1 MSPFPQHYLSF
12 SPQIPPLVGQS
23 RLGAIPTTGPHEVA
37 TRTEFVTY
45 PSPIPSMAT
54 ADDGTRELP
63 VGIWEPGDTE
73 PIGPLVVFSH
83 GANGTMYNNESLFRE
98 LASHGYRVAS
108 VAHSKHTMFTRLSDG
123 TIVTPRQAVPGRA
136 LDIQKSDDIQMSV
149 DLQKD
154 WIELR
159 LADLDA
165 VLDQLPHDE
174 VVAMGHSLGGA
185 SALALGRERDD
196 VVDVVALEC
205 ITVAGEGEGPYPVPI
220 LYFYS
225 DVAKDMLEGP
235 AHTEVALPDGPEDR
249 VVYLPGSGHLGMT
262 DLGRVTPI
270 VTNLLDR
277 GLDTTDSEVT
287 LGAINEEVLAFLDQ
301 LQ

>member
-1 MSPFPQHYLSF
+1 M
-12 SPQIPPLVGQS
+12 
-23 RLGAIPTTGPHEVA
+23 GA
-37 TRTEFVTY
+37 R
-45 PSPIPSMAT
+45 
-54 ADDGTRELP
+54 R
-63 VGIWEPGDTE
+63 
-73 PIGPLVVFSH
+73 H
-83 GANGTMYNNESLFRE
+83 GADRPTCGLLPRRERHDVQQRVSLPR
-98 LASHGYRVAS
+98 AGQP
-108 VAHSKHTMFTRLSDG
+108 RL
-123 TIVTPRQAVPGRA
+123 PGRLRRPFEAHDVYPA
-136 LDIQKSDDIQMSV
+136 LRRHHRHPPDKQF
-149 DLQKD
+149 
-154 WIELR
+154 
-159 LADLDA
+159 LDE
-165 VLDQLPHDE
+165 LPHDE

>member
-12 SPQIPPLVGQS
+12 SLQIPPLVGQS

-123 TIVTPRQAVPGRA
+123 TIVTPPTSSSWTSSRHP
-136 LDIQKSDDIQMSV
+136 
-149 DLQKD
+149 
-154 WIELR
+154 
-159 LADLDA
+159 
-165 VLDQLPHDE
+165 E
-174 VVAMGHSLGGA
+174 VRRHP
-185 SALALGRERDD
+185 D
-196 VVDVVALEC
+196 VRRPA
-205 ITVAGEGEGPYPVPI
+205 EG
-220 LYFYS
+220 
-225 DVAKDMLEGP
+225 
-235 AHTEVALPDGPEDR
+235 
-249 VVYLPGSGHLGMT
+249 
-262 DLGRVTPI
+262 
-270 VTNLLDR
+270 LDR
-277 GLDTTDSEVT
+277 TSPR
-287 LGAINEEVLAFLDQ
+287 
-301 LQ
+301 